1 MILSLVAKR
10 LALGLLTLWLVSLL
24 IFAITEILPGDVA
37 TAILGQS
44 ATPETVAAIRRQ
56 LGLDDPAWWRY
67 LQWLGG
73 ALQGDFGVSLA
84 NQRAVAP
91 QIAGR
96 LQNTLFLASV
106 AAVVAVP
113 LAVSLGLLAAI
124 RQNSLLDRGISI
136 STLAAI
142 SVPEFFIAY
151 VLIFFLA
158 VQAGWFPSMARFDP
172 RMGFFEQLYVIALP
186 ALTLVLV
193 VLAHMMRMTRATVL
207 NVMAQPFVEM
217 AELKGVPKWRIVVQ
231 HALPNALA
239 PIINVV
245 ALNLAYL
252 VVGVIVVEVVFVYP
266 GLGQF
271 MVDAV
276 ARRDIPTVQACG
288 LIFGAVYVGLN
299 MLADLGAILANP
311 RLRHPR

>member
-1 MILSLVAKR
+1 VLFSLVAKR

-56 LGLDDPAWWRY
+56 LGLDEPAWWRY

-84 NQRAVAP
+84 NQREVAP

-113 LAVSLGLLAAI
+113 LAVGLGLLAAI

-172 RMGFFEQLYVIALP
+172 AWASSSSSTPSPCRRRP
-186 ALTLVLV
+186 WCWWC
-193 VLAHMMRMTRATVL
+193 
-207 NVMAQPFVEM
+207 
-217 AELKGVPKWRIVVQ
+217 WR
-231 HALPNALA
+231 
-239 PIINVV
+239 
-245 ALNLAYL
+245 
-252 VVGVIVVEVVFVYP
+252 
-266 GLGQF
+266 
-271 MVDAV
+271 
-276 ARRDIPTVQACG
+276 T
-288 LIFGAVYVGLN
+288 
-299 MLADLGAILANP
+299 
-311 RLRHPR
+311 